1 MNALRSHLI
10 GLIAL
15 TTYNSSAAE
24 TIVSKM
30 VKDYRNSVVFLRID
44 KIDEVTGQV
53 TSETATGFIVSKL
66 GHILTSCHSVDKK
79 LRKPSGE
86 IFPTGASEVTV
97 QGSVGSKYAAPEPMT
112 FLQCAGEPIDLA
124 LLRFKNTAAQRT
136 PIPTLVQQPNIG
148 EDIGAMGFPFE
159 ADFFARSGTLSSLAA
174 DDTLL
179 ASMVLNPGDSGAPVF
194 DNSLRVVGVV
204 EGGYHDGAGIGV
216 IRPIRHAAFLLMIS
230 GENIF
235 SVNASIP
242 TTPAANQPSNANVFA
257 AIKSDALKGFLDGAV
272 AIPKG
277 AEEITVTYPFA
288 QYLSKKTT
296 TDGLSKIDVK
306 TIQAAEGFKVVS
318 ARLIVTEGSTENVLH
333 VGPSA
338 TGDEVRAATI
348 SDTASKVKGVKGFI
362 ETVQKKIEK

>member
-1 MNALRSHLI
+1 MSTLSSYII

-15 TTYNSSAAE
+15 TVHSNTAAE
-24 TIVSKM
+24 TIVTKM
-30 VKDYRNSVVFLRID
+30 VKEYRNSVVFLRID
-44 KIDEVTGQV
+44 KTDGVTGQV
-53 TSETATGFIVSKL
+53 ISETATGFIVSKL

-86 IFPTGASEVTV
+86 ILPKGASEVTV
-97 QGSVGSKYAAPEPMT
+97 QGAVGSKYAALEPMA
-112 FLQCAGEPIDLA
+112 FLQCAGEPIDFA
-124 LLRFKNTAAQRT
+124 LLRFKNTAVQRK
-136 PIPTLVQQPNIG
+136 PIPTLVQQPDIG
-148 EDIGAMGFPFE
+148 ESIGAMGFPFE
-159 ADFFARSGTLSSLAA
+159 ADFFARSGTLSSLEA

-216 IRPIRHAAFLLMIS
+216 IRPIRHAAFLLMMS

-242 TTPAANQPSNANVFA
+242 TTPAANQPPNANVFA
-257 AIKSDALKGFLDGAV
+257 ATKGVALKGFLDGGV
-272 AIPKG
+272 TIPKG
-277 AEEITVTYPFA
+277 AHEITVTYPFS
-288 QYLSKKTT
+288 QTLSKITT
-296 TDGLSKIDVK
+296 AGDLSKIDVK

-318 ARLIVTEGSTENVLH
+318 ARLIVTEGPTNNVLH

-348 SDTASKVKGVKGFI
+348 SDTASNLKGVKGFI